1 MCDIGHVQKPEVL
14 SNQSYFFS
22 EIISTSPQM
31 AGLEEGIANF
41 VKLGLSR
48 VKIQVTLG
56 GRKNAENCRRL
67 WTHTTHDGPKA
78 FVQSLGDFQNV
89 VGNACMRVGGVATQS
104 ATLVILVS
112 VGQVWMT
119 LAQSNIHT
127 KRYHSGQLYA
137 QNKLS
142 ALIGSHR

>member
-48 VKIQVTLG
+48 VKIQVTLVS
-56 GRKNAENCRRL
+56 RRPKQQWNYFVVRQTHILDDRNSISIMDRNTYIHISCRSYVL
-67 WTHTTHDGPKA
+67 FCCHAIP
-78 FVQSLGDFQNV
+78 
-89 VGNACMRVGGVATQS
+89 
-104 ATLVILVS
+104 
-112 VGQVWMT
+112 
-119 LAQSNIHT
+119 
-127 KRYHSGQLYA
+127 
-137 QNKLS
+137 
-142 ALIGSHR
+142 